1 MSSKPVRILIAFALG
16 LAIGLL
22 YGWLVQPVTY
32 VKTTPD
38 SLRADY
44 RADYVLMV
52 AEAYDGPQSL
62 ESVQRRLASLGP
74 QPALEIVQ
82 QAQDYARNNHF
93 SQEDL
98 ERLSRLAK
106 AVEALPSSPEIGGP

>member
-1 MSSKPVRILIAFALG
+1 MISTPVRVLIALVLG
-16 LAIGLL
+16 LAIGLI

-32 VKTTPD
+32 VETTPD

-62 ESVQRRLASLGP
+62 DTVQRRLASLGP
-74 QPALEIVQ
+74 QPAIEIVQ
-82 QAQDYARNNHF
+82 QAQDYASKNHF
-93 SQEDL
+93 SQEDVQ
-98 ERLSRLAK
+98 RLSTLAK
-106 AVEALPSSPEIGGP
+106 AVTTLPSAPDIGGP